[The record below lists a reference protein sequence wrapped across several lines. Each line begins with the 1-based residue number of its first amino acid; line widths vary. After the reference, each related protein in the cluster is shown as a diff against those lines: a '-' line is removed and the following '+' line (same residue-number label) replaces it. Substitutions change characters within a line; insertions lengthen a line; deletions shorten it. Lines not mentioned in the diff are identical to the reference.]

1 MRAPKQRAN
10 FAPKVSDFCG
20 QLATQ
25 EYDVVG
31 LTVGPTCLMPSP
43 VLKMNITSGG
53 WASICA
59 FTVRLPRNHT
69 LMLTVAFPSACL

>member
-1 MRAPKQRAN
+1 MHAPKQRAN

-25 EYDVVG
+25 EYDMVG

-43 VLKMNITSGG
+43 VLDSDIS
-53 WASICA
+53 SSSFPCQPH
-59 FTVRLPRNHT
+59 FTNHISYI
-69 LMLTVAFPSACL
+69 LSFY